1 MKNHFRIY
9 NDLWY
14 PKAHP
19 YVTNLILKYLIGV
32 GELIR
37 KNALKGSWGG
47 RGGVIMK
54 KIGKYWS
61 RKAKCRPQRHLWL
74 VWGRGIAQASK

>member
-54 KIGKYWS
+54 KMEILVKESKMQATKAPLVGVGAGYCSGK
-61 RKAKCRPQRHLWL
+61 
-74 VWGRGIAQASK
+74 